1 MSARQIIFIVL
12 AIVIVGATVFVTRDW
27 LNNRETA
34 VVVQQQEAPKQ
45 TGVEILVAK
54 QDIPIGSFLQKT
66 HMEWKHWPKE
76 SVVDGHLVKQQS
88 SIDDLVGAVARK
100 GLTAGQPID
109 RKRIV
114 KPGDRGFLAAVLRP
128 GYRAMAIRVNAT
140 SGISGLIFPG
150 DRIDLILTHQLAAA
164 VTGEAEFEIDE
175 DGDKVLIKK
184 EEGEEEEERGGSR
197 VSETVLTNV
206 RVLAIDQ
213 FINDVNGKPRVGKNA
228 TLEITPKQAEMLAVL
243 TQLGSLSLALRSLA
257 KDEEELQR
265 LVNEEEPLKEPDPV
279 IGGTFT
285 FDNEVSHLIG
295 RKGKVVNIVR
305 GTRSQNQAV
314 Q

>member
-45 TGVEILVAK
+45 TGTEILVVK
-54 QDIPIGSFLQKT
+54 QDIPIGSFLQRQ
-66 HMEWKHWPKE
+66 HMEWKPWPKE
-76 SVVDGHLVKQQS
+76 SVSEGHLTKPQH
-88 SIDDLVGAVARK
+88 SIDGLVGAVARR
-100 GLTAGQPID
+100 GLTAGEPLH

-114 KPGDRGFLAAVLRP
+114 RPGDRGFLAAVLRP
-128 GYRAMAIRVNAT
+128 GHRAMAIRVNAT

-150 DRIDLILTHQLAAA
+150 DRIDLILTHRISAA
-164 VTGEAEFEIDE
+164 VSGEAEFEIDE
-175 DGDKVLIKK
+175 HGDKVRIKK
-184 EEGEEEEERGGSR
+184 DEEEEERSGNR

-243 TQLGSLSLALRSLA
+243 TELGSLSLALRALA
-257 KDEEELQR
+257 KDEEELER
-265 LVNEEEPLKEPDPV
+265 LVNDENPLQEEDPV
-279 IGGTFT
+279 IGGTYT
-285 FDNEVSHLIG
+285 FDNEVSHLLG
-295 RKGKVVNIVR
+295 RKGKVVNVVR
-305 GTRSQNQAV
+305 GNKSQNQAI